1 MLCNPYYMVIKLVKS
16 WGQSQLGLIGSDP
29 YFLVQS
35 QPIFNSRS
43 DLIGSPV
50 TNNEI
55 LRRIQHALNLKNAQ
69 IIKAYE
75 QADVT
80 VAHDQVN
87 NWLKDEGEKSFS
99 KMKDKDLAVF
109 LNGFINLKRGK
120 KEGEQPKPEVE
131 LTNNMIF
138 MKLRIALNMK
148 AEDVLD
154 VLEVMGISLSKYEI
168 GAYFRKPNNK
178 NYKAC
183 DDQLLC
189 DFLNGVQFSNR
200 PDSEEYSA

>member
-1 MLCNPYYMVIKLVKS
+1 M
-16 WGQSQLGLIGSDP
+16 
-29 YFLVQS
+29 
-35 QPIFNSRS
+35 
-43 DLIGSPV
+43 

-69 IIKAYE
+69 IIKAIE

-80 VAHDQVN
+80 VAHDQVI
-87 NWLKDEGEKSFS
+87 NWLKADNDKSCS
-99 KMKDKDLAVF
+99 KMKDKELAVF

-120 KEGEQPKPEVE
+120 KEGAQPKPEVA

-154 VLEVMGISLSKYEI
+154 VLEVVGISLSKYEI
-168 GAYFRKPNNK
+168 GAYFRKPENK
-178 NYKAC
+178 NYKVC
-183 DDQLLC
+183 EDQLLC
-189 DFLNGVQFSNR
+189 DFLNGVQFTHR
-200 PDSEEYSA
+200 PDSEEFVG

>member
-1 MLCNPYYMVIKLVKS
+1 M
-16 WGQSQLGLIGSDP
+16 
-29 YFLVQS
+29 
-35 QPIFNSRS
+35 
-43 DLIGSPV
+43 

-69 IIKAYE
+69 IIKAIE

-80 VAHDQVN
+80 VAHDQVS
-87 NWLKDEGEKSFS
+87 NWLKDDNDKSCS
-99 KMKDKDLAVF
+99 KMKDKELAVF

-120 KEGEQPKPEVE
+120 KEGEQPKPEVA

-154 VLEVMGISLSKYEI
+154 VLEVVGISLSKYEI
-168 GAYFRKPNNK
+168 GAYFRKPENK
-178 NYKAC
+178 NYKVC
-183 DDQLLC
+183 EDQLLC
-189 DFLNGVQFSNR
+189 DFLNGVQFTNR
-200 PDSEEYSA
+200 PDSEEFTG

>member
-1 MLCNPYYMVIKLVKS
+1 M
-16 WGQSQLGLIGSDP
+16 
-29 YFLVQS
+29 
-35 QPIFNSRS
+35 
-43 DLIGSPV
+43 

-69 IIKAYE
+69 IIKAIE

-80 VAHDQVN
+80 VAYDQVI
-87 NWLKDEGEKSFS
+87 NWLKDDNDKSCS
-99 KMKDKDLAVF
+99 KMKDKELAVF

-120 KEGEQPKPEVE
+120 KEGEQPKPEVA

-154 VLEVMGISLSKYEI
+154 VLEVVGISLSKYEI
-168 GAYFRKPNNK
+168 GAYFRKPENK
-178 NYKAC
+178 NYKVC
-183 DDQLLC
+183 EDQLLC
-189 DFLNGVQFSNR
+189 DFLNGVQFTNR
-200 PDSEEYSA
+200 PDSEEFAG

>member
-1 MLCNPYYMVIKLVKS
+1 M
-16 WGQSQLGLIGSDP
+16 
-29 YFLVQS
+29 
-35 QPIFNSRS
+35 
-43 DLIGSPV
+43 

-69 IIKAYE
+69 IIKAIE

-80 VAHDQVN
+80 VAHDQVI
-87 NWLKDEGEKSFS
+87 NWLKDDNDKSCS
-99 KMKDKDLAVF
+99 TMKDKELAVF

-120 KEGEQPKPEVE
+120 KEGVQPKPEVA

-154 VLEVMGISLSKYEI
+154 ILEVVGISLSKYEI
-168 GAYFRKPNNK
+168 GAYFRKPENK
-178 NYKAC
+178 NYKVC
-183 DDQLLC
+183 EDQLLC
-189 DFLNGVQFSNR
+189 DFLNGVQFTNR
-200 PDSEEYSA
+200 PDSEEFAG

>member
-1 MLCNPYYMVIKLVKS
+1 M
-16 WGQSQLGLIGSDP
+16 
-29 YFLVQS
+29 
-35 QPIFNSRS
+35 
-43 DLIGSPV
+43 

-69 IIKAYE
+69 IIKAIE

-80 VAHDQVN
+80 VAHDQVI
-87 NWLKDEGEKSFS
+87 NWLKDDNDKSCS
-99 KMKDKDLAVF
+99 TMKDKELAVF

-120 KEGEQPKPEVE
+120 KEGVQPKPEVA

-154 VLEVMGISLSKYEI
+154 VLEVVGISLSKYEI
-168 GAYFRKPNNK
+168 GAYFRKPENK
-178 NYKAC
+178 NYKVC
-183 DDQLLC
+183 EDQLLC
-189 DFLNGVQFSNR
+189 DFLNGVQFTNR
-200 PDSEEYSA
+200 PDSEEFAG

>member
-1 MLCNPYYMVIKLVKS
+1 MT
-16 WGQSQLGLIGSDP
+16 LGLKPISAWAQ
-29 YFLVQS
+29 FLTIHHAATLLKSSPTKPGQL
-35 QPIFNSRS
+35 
-43 DLIGSPV
+43 DLIELRAPTV

-55 LRRIQHALNLKNAQ
+55 LRRIQHSLNLKPAQ
-69 IIKAYE
+69 IVKAFE
-75 QADVT
+75 QVDSPIAPN
-80 VAHDQVN
+80 QVN
-87 NWLKDEGEKSFS
+87 DWLKADSDKSAT
-99 KMKDKDLAVF
+99 KMKDKELALF

-120 KEGEQPKPEVE
+120 KEGEQPKPEQK

-154 VLEVMGISLSKYEI
+154 VLELMGVSLSKYEV

-189 DFLNGVQFSNR
+189 DFLNGVQFTNR
-200 PDSEEYSA
+200 PDSEEFVA

>member
-1 MLCNPYYMVIKLVKS
+1 M
-16 WGQSQLGLIGSDP
+16 
-29 YFLVQS
+29 
-35 QPIFNSRS
+35 
-43 DLIGSPV
+43 

-69 IIKAYE
+69 IIKAIE

-80 VAHDQVN
+80 VTHDKVI
-87 NWLKDEGEKSFS
+87 NWLKEDNDKSCAT
-99 KMKDKDLAVF
+99 MKDKELAVF

-120 KEGEQPKPEVE
+120 KEGEQPKPEVT

-154 VLEVMGISLSKYEI
+154 VLEVVGVSLSKYEI
-168 GAYFRKPNNK
+168 GAYFRKPENK
-178 NYKAC
+178 NYKVC
-183 DDQLLC
+183 EDQLLC
-189 DFLNGVQFSNR
+189 DYLNGVQFTNR
-200 PDSEEYSA
+200 PDSEEFAG

>member
-1 MLCNPYYMVIKLVKS
+1 M
-16 WGQSQLGLIGSDP
+16 
-29 YFLVQS
+29 
-35 QPIFNSRS
+35 
-43 DLIGSPV
+43 

-69 IIKAYE
+69 IIKAIE

-80 VAHDQVN
+80 VAHDQVI
-87 NWLKDEGEKSFS
+87 NWLKDDNDKSCS
-99 KMKDKDLAVF
+99 TMKDKELAIF

-120 KEGEQPKPEVE
+120 KEGVQPKPEVA

-154 VLEVMGISLSKYEI
+154 ILEVVGISLSKYEI
-168 GAYFRKPNNK
+168 GAYFRKPENK
-178 NYKAC
+178 NYKVC
-183 DDQLLC
+183 EDQLLC
-189 DFLNGVQFSNR
+189 DFLNGVQFTNR
-200 PDSEEYSA
+200 PDSEEFAG

>member
-1 MLCNPYYMVIKLVKS
+1 
-16 WGQSQLGLIGSDP
+16 
-29 YFLVQS
+29 
-35 QPIFNSRS
+35 
-43 DLIGSPV
+43 V

-69 IIKAYE
+69 IIKAIE

-80 VAHDQVN
+80 VAHDQVI
-87 NWLKDEGEKSFS
+87 NWLKDDNDKSCS
-99 KMKDKDLAVF
+99 TMKDKELAVF

-120 KEGEQPKPEVE
+120 KEGVQPKPEVA

-154 VLEVMGISLSKYEI
+154 ILEVVGISLSKYEI
-168 GAYFRKPNNK
+168 GAYFRKSENK
-178 NYKAC
+178 NYKVC
-183 DDQLLC
+183 EDQLLC
-189 DFLNGVQFSNR
+189 DFLNGVQFTNR
-200 PDSEEYSA
+200 PDSEEFAG

>member
-1 MLCNPYYMVIKLVKS
+1 M
-16 WGQSQLGLIGSDP
+16 
-29 YFLVQS
+29 
-35 QPIFNSRS
+35 
-43 DLIGSPV
+43 

-69 IIKAYE
+69 IIKAIE

-80 VAHDQVN
+80 VAHDQVI
-87 NWLKDEGEKSFS
+87 NWLKDDNDKSCS
-99 KMKDKDLAVF
+99 TMKDKELAVF

-120 KEGEQPKPEVE
+120 KEGEQPKPEVA

-154 VLEVMGISLSKYEI
+154 VLEVVGISLSKYEI
-168 GAYFRKPNNK
+168 GAYFRKPENK
-178 NYKAC
+178 NYKVC
-183 DDQLLC
+183 EDQLLC
-189 DFLNGVQFSNR
+189 DFLNGVQFTNR
-200 PDSEEYSA
+200 PDSEEFAG

>member
-1 MLCNPYYMVIKLVKS
+1 M
-16 WGQSQLGLIGSDP
+16 
-29 YFLVQS
+29 
-35 QPIFNSRS
+35 
-43 DLIGSPV
+43 

-69 IIKAYE
+69 IIKAIE

-80 VAHDQVN
+80 VAHDQVI
-87 NWLKDEGEKSFS
+87 NWLKADNDKSCS
-99 KMKDKDLAVF
+99 KMKDKELAVF

-120 KEGEQPKPEVE
+120 KEGAQPKPEVA

-154 VLEVMGISLSKYEI
+154 VLEVVGISLSKYEI
-168 GAYFRKPNNK
+168 GAYFRKPENK
-178 NYKAC
+178 NYKVC
-183 DDQLLC
+183 EDQLLC
-189 DFLNGVQFSNR
+189 DFLNGVQFTNR
-200 PDSEEYSA
+200 PDSEEFVG

>member
-1 MLCNPYYMVIKLVKS
+1 M
-16 WGQSQLGLIGSDP
+16 
-29 YFLVQS
+29 
-35 QPIFNSRS
+35 
-43 DLIGSPV
+43 

-87 NWLKDEGEKSFS
+87 NWLKDESEKSFS
-99 KMKDKDLAVF
+99 KMKDKELAVF
-109 LNGFINLKRGK
+109 LNGFINQKRGK

-154 VLEVMGISLSKYEI
+154 VLEVVGISLSKYEI

-178 NYKAC
+178 NYKKC

-189 DFLNGVQFSNR
+189 DFLNGVQFTNR

>member
-1 MLCNPYYMVIKLVKS
+1 M
-16 WGQSQLGLIGSDP
+16 
-29 YFLVQS
+29 
-35 QPIFNSRS
+35 
-43 DLIGSPV
+43 

-69 IIKAYE
+69 IIKAIE

-80 VAHDQVN
+80 VAHDQVI
-87 NWLKDEGEKSFS
+87 NWLKDDNDKSCS
-99 KMKDKDLAVF
+99 KMKDKELAVF

-120 KEGEQPKPEVE
+120 KEGEQPKPEVA

-154 VLEVMGISLSKYEI
+154 VLEVVGISLSKYEI
-168 GAYFRKPNNK
+168 GAYFRKPENK
-178 NYKAC
+178 NYKVC
-183 DDQLLC
+183 EDQLLC
-189 DFLNGVQFSNR
+189 DFLNGVQFTNR
-200 PDSEEYSA
+200 PDSEEFSG

>member
-1 MLCNPYYMVIKLVKS
+1 M
-16 WGQSQLGLIGSDP
+16 
-29 YFLVQS
+29 
-35 QPIFNSRS
+35 
-43 DLIGSPV
+43 

-69 IIKAYE
+69 IIKAIE

-80 VAHDQVN
+80 VAHDQVI
-87 NWLKDEGEKSFS
+87 NWLKDDNDKSCS
-99 KMKDKDLAVF
+99 KMKDKELAVF

-120 KEGEQPKPEVE
+120 KEGAQPKPEVA

-154 VLEVMGISLSKYEI
+154 VLEVVGISLSKYEI
-168 GAYFRKPNNK
+168 GAYFRKPENK
-178 NYKAC
+178 NYKVC
-183 DDQLLC
+183 EDQLLC
-189 DFLNGVQFSNR
+189 DFLNGVQFTNR
-200 PDSEEYSA
+200 PDSEEFVG

>member
-1 MLCNPYYMVIKLVKS
+1 M
-16 WGQSQLGLIGSDP
+16 
-29 YFLVQS
+29 
-35 QPIFNSRS
+35 
-43 DLIGSPV
+43 

-69 IIKAYE
+69 IIKAIE

-80 VAHDQVN
+80 IAHDQVI
-87 NWLKDEGEKSFS
+87 NWLKADNDKSCS
-99 KMKDKDLAVF
+99 KMKDKELAVF

-120 KEGEQPKPEVE
+120 KEGAQPKPEVA

-154 VLEVMGISLSKYEI
+154 VLEVVGISLSKYEI
-168 GAYFRKPNNK
+168 GAYFRKPENK
-178 NYKAC
+178 NYKVC
-183 DDQLLC
+183 EDQLLC
-189 DFLNGVQFSNR
+189 DFLNGVQFTHR
-200 PDSEEYSA
+200 PDSEEFAG

>member
-1 MLCNPYYMVIKLVKS
+1 
-16 WGQSQLGLIGSDP
+16 
-29 YFLVQS
+29 
-35 QPIFNSRS
+35 
-43 DLIGSPV
+43 V

-75 QADVT
+75 QAGVT

-87 NWLKDEGEKSFS
+87 NWLKDESEKSFS
-99 KMKDKDLAVF
+99 KMKDKELAVF
-109 LNGFINLKRGK
+109 LNGFINQKRGK

-154 VLEVMGISLSKYEI
+154 VLEVVGISLSKYEI

-178 NYKAC
+178 NYKKC

-189 DFLNGVQFSNR
+189 DFLNGVQFTNR
-200 PDSEEYSA
+200 PDSEEFVA

>member
-1 MLCNPYYMVIKLVKS
+1 M
-16 WGQSQLGLIGSDP
+16 
-29 YFLVQS
+29 
-35 QPIFNSRS
+35 
-43 DLIGSPV
+43 

-69 IIKAYE
+69 IIKAIE

-80 VAHDQVN
+80 IAHDQVI
-87 NWLKDEGEKSFS
+87 NWLKDDNDKSCS
-99 KMKDKDLAVF
+99 KMKDKELAVF

-120 KEGEQPKPEVE
+120 KEGVQPKPEVA

-154 VLEVMGISLSKYEI
+154 VLEVVGVSLSKYEI
-168 GAYFRKPNNK
+168 GAYFRKPENK
-178 NYKAC
+178 NYKVC
-183 DDQLLC
+183 EDQLLC
-189 DFLNGVQFSNR
+189 DFLNGVQFTNR
-200 PDSEEYSA
+200 QVSEEVSG

>member
-1 MLCNPYYMVIKLVKS
+1 M
-16 WGQSQLGLIGSDP
+16 
-29 YFLVQS
+29 
-35 QPIFNSRS
+35 
-43 DLIGSPV
+43 

-69 IIKAYE
+69 IIKAIE

-80 VAHDQVN
+80 VAHDQVI
-87 NWLKDEGEKSFS
+87 NWLKDDNDKSCS
-99 KMKDKDLAVF
+99 KMKDKELVVF

-120 KEGEQPKPEVE
+120 KEGEQPKPEVA

-154 VLEVMGISLSKYEI
+154 VLEVVGISLSKYEI
-168 GAYFRKPNNK
+168 GAYFRKPENK
-178 NYKAC
+178 NYKVC
-183 DDQLLC
+183 EDQLLC
-189 DFLNGVQFSNR
+189 DFLNGVQFTNR
-200 PDSEEYSA
+200 PDSEEFSG

>member
-1 MLCNPYYMVIKLVKS
+1 M
-16 WGQSQLGLIGSDP
+16 
-29 YFLVQS
+29 
-35 QPIFNSRS
+35 
-43 DLIGSPV
+43 

-69 IIKAYE
+69 IIKAIE

-80 VAHDQVN
+80 VAHDQVI
-87 NWLKDEGEKSFS
+87 NWLKDDNDKSCS
-99 KMKDKDLAVF
+99 KMKDNELAVF

-120 KEGEQPKPEVE
+120 KEGEQPKPEVA

-154 VLEVMGISLSKYEI
+154 VLEVVGISLSKYEI
-168 GAYFRKPNNK
+168 GAYFRKPENK
-178 NYKAC
+178 NYKVC
-183 DDQLLC
+183 EDQLLC
-189 DFLNGVQFSNR
+189 DFLNGVQFTNR
-200 PDSEEYSA
+200 PDSEEFAG